1 MTRRL
6 AMAAVPYALT
16 SAKDAVRTPV
26 TGSDEVDSQ
35 RGIRVCRMRTEAR
48 K

>member
-6 AMAAVPYALT
+6 AMAAFPYALT
-16 SAKDAVRTPV
+16 SAKGAERTPV
-26 TGSDEVDSQ
+26 TGSDEDDPQ